1 MIQPLPKKIAYWFST
16 TVIAILFL
24 FSSRLSYSQ
33 SITFSEVNY
42 HPDST
47 ISSGSWIELFN
58 YGTSNIDLTGWYLKD
73 DNNTN
78 SFVFPGGTA
87 INAGE
92 RLVVVTDIDKF
103 TERFPGVANYIGEIP
118 FGFGN
123 NGDQVR
129 LFDNTF
135 TLKVF
140 MEYADSLPW
149 PEAAD
154 GGGRTLELIDETQ
167 TPDDAGNWFAGC
179 IGGSPGTA
187 FIPCNDPLVF
197 DEINYNSDTLLNSGD
212 WLELYNRSSSGINL
226 TGYSLKDSEDD
237 NAYFFPANTQIA
249 AGERLVVVHDVALFS
264 ARHPNVSN
272 YVGPFIFNLS
282 NGGELIRLFD
292 SDGELTFS
300 VVYDDEEGW
309 PEGANGDGYTL
320 ELLDPLGNMNS
331 GADWFDGCLE
341 GSPGIAY
348 DPDCST
354 GITDLQAAQTLQVF
368 NNLSSGYITLNIPAN
383 LKHSEIFIYSTGG
396 GLVEKITAPD
406 AHFSFDVSH
415 LPGGVYFVTLKNE
428 TNFLT
433 GKFLVQ

>member
-1 MIQPLPKKIAYWFST
+1 MLPKKIAYRFTYS
-16 TVIAILFL
+16 AITLLFL
-24 FSSRLSYSQ
+24 FSFKMSVGQ
-33 SITFSEVNY
+33 SITFSEMNY
-42 HPDST
+42 NPDST
-47 ISSGSWIELFN
+47 VSPGSWVELFN
-58 YGTSNIDLTGWYLKD
+58 YGTSNIDLAGWYIKD

-78 SFVFPGGTA
+78 SFVFPGGTS

-103 TERFPGVANYIGEIP
+103 TGRFPGVTNYVGEIP

-154 GGGRTLELIDETQ
+154 GGGRTLELVDETQ
-167 TPDDAGNWFAGC
+167 SPDDAANWFVGC
-179 IGGSPGTA
+179 MGGSPGTA

-226 TGYSLKDSEDD
+226 TGYSLKDAGDD
-237 NAYFFPANTQIA
+237 NIYFFPANTQIA
-249 AGERLVVVHDVALFS
+249 SGERLVVVHDVALFT
-264 ARHPNVSN
+264 ARHPNVTN

-292 SDGELTFS
+292 NQGELSFS

-320 ELLDPLGNMNS
+320 ELLDATGNMNS
-331 GADWFDGCLE
+331 GSDWFDGCLE

-348 DPDCST
+348 DPDCNT
-354 GITDLQAAQTLQVF
+354 GISDPSLVQTLQVL
-368 NNLSSGYITLNIPAN
+368 NNLSSSEVTLNLPDN
-383 LKHSEIFIYSTGG
+383 LPHSEIFIYSTTGN
-396 GLVEKITAPD
+396 LVERITTSND
-406 AHFSFDVSH
+406 IFSFDVSRFPAG
-415 LPGGVYFVTLKNE
+415 LYLVTLKSD
-428 TNFLT
+428 TGFLT